1 MLLLVRVQRETAI
14 YDGER
19 MPRSSFERH
28 LVNNDEASHLF
39 SVSMIPAWVVF
50 KSWEKHFQKLT
61 YLVY

>member
-19 MPRSSFERH
+19 MPRSAFERH
-28 LVNNDEASHLF
+28 LVNKGEASHLF
-39 SVSMIPAWVVF
+39 TVSMIPAWVVF
-50 KSWEKHFQKLT
+50 KLREKHFQKLT